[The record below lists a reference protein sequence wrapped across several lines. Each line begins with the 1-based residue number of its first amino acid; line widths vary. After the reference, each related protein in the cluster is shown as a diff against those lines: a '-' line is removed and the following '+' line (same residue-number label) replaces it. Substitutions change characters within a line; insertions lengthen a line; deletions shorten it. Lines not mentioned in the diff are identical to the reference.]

1 MAPMRET
8 EYWQRTDTFEQKL
21 DLLKAASER
30 RDFRLARA
38 LTESLKNTLV
48 FAQQEEESLGVPL
61 LRASM
66 FGRVAEL
73 PPPWQEWAR
82 GWLFYK
88 VLALDETAALART
101 GEPVELVAA
110 FRADQTESLAREVR
124 VARIDLAKG
133 DLREVPCQ
141 VSSELRRG
149 AERMCRLVLL
159 VDSPAHARTTY
170 LVLYGNPDA
179 ELTVYPTDLRVSGEG
194 YALDIEND
202 YFRASLSRQMGQL
215 ERLTL
220 KREHGLELFAGGEGH
235 GEPPGIDWAHDYVT
249 ANNFQKMRITNWGKC
264 PDYEVIHGPLCTTV
278 RRWGFPHSPIHPVFS
293 PSRIHIY
300 VEYRFYAGTPY
311 FVKQGRMEVI
321 KDLDITYLRDDEW
334 VFSGYSFTD
343 TLWMGPDGK
352 LREGPVDAA
361 QQENLWAVGF
371 FHRASRDAF
380 IGLFLEHDA
389 ENMPPLKHTG
399 APILNYRWHGPVWSR
414 ALYQNASLRAGGV
427 LKQKNAYLV
436 LPFAEQQGAEI
447 VERYRHGLLN
457 PLAPSATDLPSVSR
471 PARSATRLARP
482 GEAGDAAVDKRRI
495 WEALRDCKDEQ
506 LYTANASVVDLGLI
520 YDVRVQGDVVYVVM
534 AMPDRGRP
542 RYGYFAWGSGGNS
555 QPIRQRLMKVPGVR
569 NIVIEQTWEPP
580 WNSSRLTEAGR
591 KALGL

>member
-1 MAPMRET
+1 MNET
-8 EYWQRTDTFEQKL
+8 EYWRRTDTFEQKL
-21 DLLKAASER
+21 ELLKAAFER

-38 LTESLKNTLV
+38 LTESLRNTVV
-48 FAQQEEESLGVPL
+48 FEQQEQEGLGPAL
-61 LRASM
+61 LRADS
-66 FGRVAEL
+66 FGFVTSL
-73 PPPWQEWAR
+73 PQPWQEWAR
-82 GWLFYK
+82 GWPYYK

-101 GEPVELVAA
+101 GEPVEFIAA
-110 FRADQTESLAREVR
+110 FRADQSESLAREIR
-124 VARIDLAKG
+124 VARIDSATSE
-133 DLREVPCQ
+133 LREVPCQ

-149 AERMCRLVLL
+149 GERVCLLVML
-159 VDSPAHARTTY
+159 VDSPAHARTNY

-179 ELTVYPTDLRVSGEG
+179 ELTSYPTDLQVSGEG
-194 YALDIEND
+194 YALDIENN

-249 ANNFQKMRITNWGKC
+249 AGNFQRMRITNWAKC
-264 PDYEVIHGPLCTTV
+264 PDYEVIRGPLCTIV

-293 PSRIHIY
+293 PSRIHMS

-343 TLWMGPDGK
+343 TLWMGPNGK
-352 LREGPVDAA
+352 LQEGPVDAA

-371 FHRASRDAF
+371 FHRVSRDAF
-380 IGLFLEHDA
+380 IGLFLEHEA

-399 APILNYRWHGPVWSR
+399 APILSYRWHGPVWSR

-436 LPFAEQQGAEI
+436 LPFAEQHGAET
-447 VERYRHGLLN
+447 VERYRHGLLS
-457 PLAPSATDLPSVSR
+457 PLAPSAADLPSVLR
-471 PARSATRLARP
+471 RAQGAGRLARP
-482 GEAGDAAVDKRRI
+482 GEAGDAAVDKRI

-506 LYTANASVVDLGLI
+506 LYTANANVVDLGLI
-520 YDVRVQGDVVYVVM
+520 TDVRVQGDVVQVVM

-555 QPIRQRLMKVPGVR
+555 QPIRQRLLKIPGVR
-569 NIVIEQTWEPP
+569 KVVIEQTWEPP
-580 WNSSRLTEAGR
+580 WNSSRLTDAGR

>member
-1 MAPMRET
+1 MKET
-8 EYWQRTDTFEQKL
+8 EYWHRTDTFEQKL

-38 LTESLKNTLV
+38 LVESLKSTLV
-48 FAQQEEESLGVPL
+48 FAQQEEESLGAPL
-61 LRASM
+61 LRADV
-66 FGRVAEL
+66 FARVAEL

-82 GWLFYK
+82 GWLYYK
-88 VLALDETAALART
+88 VLALDETAALARA
-101 GEPVELVAA
+101 GEPIELVAA
-110 FRADQTESLAREVR
+110 FRVDQTESLAREIR
-124 VARIDLAKG
+124 VARIDSAKG
-133 DLREVPCQ
+133 ELREVPCQ
-141 VSSELRRG
+141 VSSEIRRG

-159 VDSPAHARTTY
+159 ADSPAHGRTTY
-170 LVLYGNPDA
+170 LVLYGNPNA
-179 ELTVYPTDLRVSGEG
+179 ELTAYPTDLQVSGEG
-194 YALDIEND
+194 YGLDIEND

-249 ANNFQKMRITNWGKC
+249 ANNFQKMRITNWARC
-264 PDYEVIHGPLCTTV
+264 SDYEVVRGPLCTTV

-293 PSRIHIY
+293 PSRIHIF
-300 VEYRFYAGTPY
+300 VEYQFYAGTPY

-371 FHRASRDAF
+371 FHRVSRDAF
-380 IGLFLEHDA
+380 IGLFLEHEA

-399 APILNYRWHGPVWSR
+399 APILSYRWHGPVWSR

-427 LKQKNAYLV
+427 LKQRNAYLV
-436 LPFAEQQGAEI
+436 LPFAESNGAQI
-447 VERYRHGLLN
+447 VERYRHTLMN
-457 PLAPSATDLPSVSR
+457 PLAPSAADLPSVLR
-471 PARSATRLARP
+471 PAPGVGRLARP

-495 WEALRDCKDEQ
+495 WEALHDCKDEQ
-506 LYTANASVVDLGLI
+506 LYTANANVVDLGLI
-520 YDVRVQGDVVYVVM
+520 YDVRVRGEVIHVVM
-534 AMPDRGRP
+534 AMPDQGRP
-542 RYGYFAWGSGGNS
+542 RHGYFAWGSGGNS
-555 QPIRQRLMKVPGVR
+555 QPIRQRLLKIPGVR
-569 NIVIEQTWEPP
+569 KVVIEQTWEPP
-580 WNSSRLTEAGR
+580 WNSSRLTDAGR
-591 KALGL
+591 KTLGF